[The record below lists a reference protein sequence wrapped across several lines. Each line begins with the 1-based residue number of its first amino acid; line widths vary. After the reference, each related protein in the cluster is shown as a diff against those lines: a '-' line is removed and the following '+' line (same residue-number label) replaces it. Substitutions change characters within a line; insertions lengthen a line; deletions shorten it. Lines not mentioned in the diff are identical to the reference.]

1 MITDFYDKVSVKI
14 EYQEN
19 TGSGVLISHSEKTES
34 YLITA
39 YHCLGEQVDI
49 DYQKIITFRQIKGKL
64 ERFYLKFRKHVIIK
78 DNDVIIFT
86 IDYLE
91 DVPEYQIMNPEIK
104 EEVTI
109 AGFPNGLKGEDS
121 TIHRYLLRGKVN
133 DLPGK
138 SIVQINSE
146 RNFDTYE
153 NDAKGNV
160 SSYSGGGIFIESND
174 QAFLCGITTELGSAQ
189 GAFSIINGISIFKI
203 DEELYEKTNMHLP
216 NIKWCSFEEFV
227 DGTLEIFDEPLM
239 EVCSAQ
245 IPEIIKNVS
254 PNNIID
260 HCGNKV
266 VWPYSDKNMLK
277 KEVWEDWLL
286 YLIIRCIENRE
297 NMKDEN
303 YYIFKGQD
311 GDRRVKIFYSTKYTK
326 FPRFI

>member
-1 MITDFYDKVSVKI
+1 
-14 EYQEN
+14 
-19 TGSGVLISHSEKTES
+19 
-34 YLITA
+34 
-39 YHCLGEQVDI
+39 
-49 DYQKIITFRQIKGKL
+49 
-64 ERFYLKFRKHVIIK
+64 
-78 DNDVIIFT
+78 
-86 IDYLE
+86 
-91 DVPEYQIMNPEIK
+91 
-104 EEVTI
+104 
-109 AGFPNGLKGEDS
+109 
-121 TIHRYLLRGKVN
+121 
-133 DLPGK
+133 
-138 SIVQINSE
+138 
-146 RNFDTYE
+146 
-153 NDAKGNV
+153 
-160 SSYSGGGIFIESND
+160 
-174 QAFLCGITTELGSAQ
+174 
-189 GAFSIINGISIFKI
+189 
-203 DEELYEKTNMHLP
+203 MHLP